1 MAYKHL
7 CQIYL
12 MRTTYNKGYPTDKQ
26 VCYDYLMSYCKS
38 EHEAGKMKPSLEW
51 WRNKEWK

>member
-1 MAYKHL
+1 
-7 CQIYL
+7 
-12 MRTTYNKGYPTDKQ
+12 MRNTYNKGYPTDKQ

-38 EHEAGKMKPSLEW
+38 EHEAGKMEPSLEW